1 MINGE
6 SDGFRLTCGWGRDGR
21 ERFYLVYCYCRHFCG
36 IRNDIPQDWMADLE
50 ESEKTAGLVLGMALL
65 ISAVIKYNH

>member
-1 MINGE
+1 
-6 SDGFRLTCGWGRDGR
+6 
-21 ERFYLVYCYCRHFCG
+21 
-36 IRNDIPQDWMADLE
+36 MADLE